1 MSRRLP
7 MASNGNGG
15 GGGGPSTPS
24 NHSVRSS
31 SGAPRVPPPSL
42 LCNRCN
48 TPLATTCFLCACDC
62 IFCEGELS
70 AFLILA
76 FDFNFSTC
84 VVRRPIFWLF
94 FWLLMWFD
102 CIFLL
107 EWLFAIIL
115 STCSFGDFD
124 LNQIAPTAILKTA
137 RSVPSVRKLCETMI
151 SQNSLSQWEM
161 AKQTI
166 SRKHLFKRSSTN
178 NQSRKEKM
186 QVRPF
191 LYQMHVSL

>member
-62 IFCEGELS
+62 IFCEGEFECLLDS
-70 AFLILA
+70 CFRFQLFNLCRSSTDFL
-76 FDFNFSTC
+76 T
-84 VVRRPIFWLF
+84 F
-94 FWLLMWFD
+94 FWLLCD
-102 CIFLL
+102 CLFLL
-107 EWLFAIIL
+107 EWLFVIIL

-124 LNQIAPTAILKTA
+124 LNQIAPTAILKIA

-151 SQNSLSQWEM
+151 SQNSLLQWEM